1 MYQSLDE
8 QAISTPPVPLPPQAL
23 LVAWLGVLAGM
34 GWLGLEGN
42 RLGSVASPFDVTTF
56 DGMFHVT
63 MTLLAAN
70 AIARERLPVAERM
83 LVTHYPRKEVAPV
96 VKIPTVPLS
105 RSGHLLW

>member
-1 MYQSLDE
+1 MTIVETLL
-8 QAISTPPVPLPPQAL
+8 ALPRLTTTRVVMTIVGTLMALPRLTTTRVVTTIVGTHTAL
-23 LVAWLGVLAGM
+23 L
-34 GWLGLEGN
+34 
-42 RLGSVASPFDVTTF
+42 
-56 DGMFHVT
+56 VT